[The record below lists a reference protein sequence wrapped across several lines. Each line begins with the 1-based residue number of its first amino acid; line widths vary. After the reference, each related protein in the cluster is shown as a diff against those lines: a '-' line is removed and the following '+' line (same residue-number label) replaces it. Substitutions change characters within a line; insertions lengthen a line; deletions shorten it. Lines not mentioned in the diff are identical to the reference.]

1 MKTEPFSITD
11 IYGSNLF
18 SNSVLKERIPQK
30 YYDQIKRV
38 QRGDEKLTPEL
49 SEKVAAAMKD
59 WAIEKGAT
67 HYTHWFQPMTGS
79 TAEKHDSFIEP
90 TTDGNVLLHFSGKS
104 LLQGEPD
111 ASSFPSGGLR
121 ETFEARGYTA
131 WDTTS
136 PAFIRHDESGTTL
149 TIPTAFISYHGHA
162 LDTKTPLLKSMKALN
177 DQALRVLKA
186 LGNTGSR
193 RVIATVGAEQEY
205 FLVDREYLDRRP
217 DLMLTGRT
225 VFGTM
230 PAKGQELDDHYFG
243 AIKDRVKKF
252 MGELNEELWKLGISA
267 KTQHNEVAPN
277 QFELANIHS
286 TANIATDT
294 NQICMELMERIAVRH
309 GLACLLHEKPFDG
322 MNGSG
327 KHNNWSLATDD
338 GMNLFEPGKDPSEN
352 KVFLLF
358 LSAVIKAVDLY
369 GPLLRL
375 SAANRG
381 NDLRLGGHEAPPSII
396 SVYLGHV
403 LTGILD
409 DMAAGTETD
418 TVDEGYV
425 KIGTS
430 NLPRVF
436 KDSTDRNRTSPFA
449 FTGNK
454 FEFRMVPSSGSIAE
468 ANITLNTAMAD
479 VLSGAADRLEKAD
492 DEEVETDEIIKDF
505 YSRHKRIV
513 FNGDGYSPAWEE
525 EAEKRGLLN
534 YATTI
539 DVLPELKKQSSLD
552 LFRRQKVFSLQEL
565 ESRFNIAVEKYI
577 KEVNIEAAVM
587 VEIAKLQIF
596 PAAVAYAGDL
606 SESLMKSRD
615 YLGELDTPEEEE
627 LVSRIH
633 ANISTLLKLAKKLK
647 QQRAALLESE
657 EEDFTKALGYKNEIL
672 PLMAELRAAA
682 DTLETLVGRDHW
694 PLPTYEEMLFKL

>member
-1 MKTEPFSITD
+1 MKSEPFSITD

-18 SNSVLKERIPQK
+18 SNSVLKERIPPK

-90 TTDGNVLLHFSGKS
+90 TADGNALLHFSGKS

-136 PAFIRHDESGTTL
+136 PAFIRHDASGTTL
-149 TIPTAFISYHGHA
+149 TIPTAFISYHGHS

-177 DQALRVLKA
+177 DQAMRVLKA
-186 LGNTGSR
+186 LGNKSSH

-217 DLMLTGRT
+217 DLLLTGRT
-225 VFGTM
+225 VFGSM

-243 AIKDRVKKF
+243 AIKERVKKF

-277 QFELANIHS
+277 QFELANVYS

-309 GLACLLHEKPFDG
+309 GLACLLHEKPFAG

-338 GMNLFEPGKDPSEN
+338 GINLFEPGKDPSEN
-352 KVFLLF
+352 K
-358 LSAVIKAVDLY
+358 LY

-409 DMAAGTETD
+409 GMAAGTETD

-425 KIGTS
+425 KTGTS
-430 NLPRVF
+430 NLPRLF

-468 ANITLNTAMAD
+468 ANITLNTAVAD
-479 VLSGAADRLEKAD
+479 VLTEAADRLEKAAD
-492 DEEVETDEIIKDF
+492 KEAETEAIIKDF

-513 FNGDGYSPAWEE
+513 FNGDGYSSAWEE

-534 YATTI
+534 LATTI
-539 DVLPELKKQSSLD
+539 DVLPELKKQSALD
-552 LFRRQKVFSLQEL
+552 LFARQKVFSLLEL

-587 VEIAKLQIF
+587 VEMAKLQIL
-596 PAAVAYAGDL
+596 PAAVSYAGDL
-606 SESLMKSRD
+606 SQSLMKSREF
-615 YLGELDTPEEEE
+615 LGSLDLPEEEE
-627 LVSRIH
+627 LISRIH
-633 ANISTLLKLAKKLK
+633 ENISELLRLSKTLKKE
-647 QQRAALLESE
+647 RAALLDSE
-657 EEDFTKALGYKNEIL
+657 EEDFTKALGYKNNIL
-672 PLMAELRAAA
+672 PLMKELRAAA
-682 DTLETLVGRDHW
+682 DTLETLVAKDYW